1 VFVESGEISM
11 AFVCEEMS
19 DSDFHK
25 YEMEFYGRR
34 FGGWGSRIWMR
45 DAEGDMYFK
54 FASRD
59 LGGESRNA
67 TYLFYWEGNLY
78 KVVLFQSYQ
87 DDEKGPRV
95 EISLQ
100 SIARVEKEGEKL
112 RFFRDVEPSDRMLD
126 CLKMASTA
134 DKASESALINKP
146 PTKLVFN
153 F

>member
-1 VFVESGEISM
+1 MTFVSEEI
-11 AFVCEEMS
+11 S

-34 FGGWGSRIWMR
+34 FGGWGSRTWMR
-45 DAEGDMYFK
+45 DAEGGMYFK

-59 LGGESRNA
+59 LGGESRGA
-67 TYLFYWEGNLY
+67 TYLFYLEGNLY
-78 KVVLFQSYQ
+78 QVVLFQSYE

-112 RFFRDVEPSDRMLD
+112 RFFRDIKPSDRMLD

-134 DKASESALINKP
+134 YKSSRAAAIHMP